1 MSDTKRFKD
10 EPTLEDRLTSLNA
23 LMVDFGRAHAVYQ
36 SAMTRVRMSLA
47 MNQEPNEIIR
57 GQFLEACTSLS
68 KTVNKMKGIV
78 NG

>member
-1 MSDTKRFKD
+1 MNEPKRFKD
-10 EPTLEDRLTSLNA
+10 EPTMEDRLTSLNA
-23 LMVDFGRAHAVYQ
+23 LLVEFGRAHAVYQ
-36 SAMTRVRMSLA
+36 SALTKVRMSLA